1 MTKPVVNIADVPLRE
16 TGNGGKFVGQGARLG
31 PLIGAKKLG
40 CQLQIIPPGKVAYP
54 RHAHHVNEEMFV
66 ILSGEGS
73 YRVGEET
80 HPIREGDVIAAPPG
94 DGATAHQI
102 FNSGSRELRF
112 LSISTRLDP
121 EIVEYPDSGK
131 FAVASMLSEE
141 QGMTSAKFMF
151 IGRKNTAVGYYDG
164 EE

>member
-1 MTKPVVNIADVPLRE
+1 MMNPIVNVADVELR
-16 TGNGGKFVGQGARLG
+16 TIGNGGKFAGQTARLG
-31 PLIGAKKLG
+31 PIIGTQKLG
-40 CQLQIIPPGKVAYP
+40 CQLQVIPPGKAAYP

-66 ILSGEGS
+66 ILVGEGS
-73 YRVGEET
+73 YRVGGET
-80 HPIREGDVIAAPPG
+80 YPVREGDVISAPPG

-121 EIVEYPDSGK
+121 EIVEYPDSEK
-131 FAVASMLSEE
+131 FAVASMLSEQ
-141 QGMTSAKFMF
+141 QGAMSAKFSF
-151 IGRKNTAVGYYDG
+151 IGRRNTAVGYYDG